1 MISNLVRR
9 LDRSVVKNN
18 MANNGEF
25 VAHLDSLI
33 RYRLNQLF
41 TLEKYLTQVNT
52 YSDDYKYH
60 LLKPMDTVK
69 YDEQIEMLTTV
80 KELQLMLDPATNY
93 GLIRQMDR
101 EMDEFVERYYQPCI
115 AALAI

>member
-1 MISNLVRR
+1 
-9 LDRSVVKNN
+9 

-69 YDEQIEMLTTV
+69 YDEPIEMLTTV